1 MRFCTITNCCLS
13 VLIVL
18 LTACSGNEKK
28 VMVLIKGDAEVD
40 EKAKIVV
47 VKNGVGNTEKEMNF
61 STGDPVTIQLTTPE
75 TKSAI
80 AILENGYYVLNAKN
94 DTIIGSYQNY
104 GAPAASAVIITQAKL
119 KQGIDSLK
127 QLLEGKNISA
137 ANRNYFILPYTAA
150 KITKNANA
158 TIVAPYHQMTSIAST
173 EDGKTPEVYRF
184 WSIKE
189 IRQTIADRVKDTL
202 SSDKK

>member
-1 MRFCTITNCCLS
+1 MRFCTLTNCCLS
-13 VLIVL
+13 TLIVL
-18 LTACSGNEKK
+18 FTACSGNEKK

-40 EKAKIVV
+40 EKAKTVV
-47 VKNGVGNTEKEMNF
+47 VKNGVGNTEKQMNF
-61 STGDPVTIQLTTPE
+61 STGDAVTIQLTTPE
-75 TKSAI
+75 TKAAI
-80 AILENGYYVLNAKN
+80 AIPENGYYVLNAKN

-104 GAPAASAVIITQAKL
+104 RAPATSTVIITQAKL

-150 KITKNANA
+150 KITTNTNA
-158 TIVAPYHQMTSIAST
+158 TIVAPYHQMTSIATT
-173 EDGKTPEVYRF
+173 EEGKTPEVYRF